1 MTIFSISEHIA
12 YSFMPHDLTID
23 RLKDAIRKELNISSC
38 TFKNFHK
45 SKENWMEAGEC
56 LIFDFDYCN
65 DMNVIIDQLKDFTY
79 LIHTTKNH
87 KKYKDGVLADRFRL
101 YLFCKKVTLKRDD
114 YEDLLLSLCRDFNSD
129 LHGAVCSLA
138 FKGFK
143 DCLFYENTGEVFDW
157 ENYFEVNKN
166 FIKQEKPQTK
176 KEFNNDIKS
185 FMDETKWKVMFSPQN
200 ITSGNRNA
208 SFARIL
214 LWSRD
219 KGCDRYEAEKILMWV
234 NGQISEP
241 LPSKEISQL
250 IRSKYK

>member
-1 MTIFSISEHIA
+1 MIFSISEHLA

-23 RLKDAIRKELNISSC
+23 RLKDAIRKELNISAC
-38 TFKNFHK
+38 QFKSFHK
-45 SKENWMEAGEC
+45 NKENFMEAGEC
-56 LIFDFDYCN
+56 LIFDFDYCL
-65 DMNVIIDQLKDFTY
+65 DMTVIIDQLKDFKY

-87 KKYKDGVLADRFRL
+87 KKAKNGVLADRFRL
-101 YLFCKKVTLKRDD
+101 YLFCNKVTLKMDE
-114 YEDLLLSLCRDFNSD
+114 YEQLLSSLCNDFGSD
-129 LHGAVCSLA
+129 PQSAVCSLA

-143 DCLFYENTGEVFDW
+143 DCLFYENDGALFDW
-157 ENYFEVNKN
+157 ELYFNTNKSQMKKE
-166 FIKQEKPQTK
+166 KQQTK
-176 KEFNNDIKS
+176 KEFKEDIKS

-214 LWSRD
+214 LWVRD

-234 NGQISEP
+234 NNEISEP

-250 IRSKYK
+250 IKSKYK